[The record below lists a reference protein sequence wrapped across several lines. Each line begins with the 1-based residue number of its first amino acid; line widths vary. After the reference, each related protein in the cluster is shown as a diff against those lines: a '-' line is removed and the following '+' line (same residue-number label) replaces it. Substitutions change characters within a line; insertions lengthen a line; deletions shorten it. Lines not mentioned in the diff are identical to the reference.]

1 MKIRDRILRLS
12 HAKPVDGTPKKTM
25 DAGKIKWGPKLKE
38 VSTPGSKSHEGGDK
52 AKRKASALSYQGLRA
67 SKSGVVKKAKVNQRP
82 SSERKQGKTKTKESG
97 PSAQLAKKRKLDGS
111 TPENTRKSKKAR
123 K

>member
-1 MKIRDRILRLS
+1 
-12 HAKPVDGTPKKTM
+12 
-25 DAGKIKWGPKLKE
+25 LKE